1 MARLLILFVLL
12 GANVQIGVQ
21 TAAVSAAGSRITHE
35 AQALRPPGQWS
46 MLQNGPAR
54 HGRTPVV
61 GPQSSNLLW
70 RISPET
76 NYGGAVIGRDGTAYI
91 GNLLGQFLAVRP
103 DGTIK
108 WTISLSHTVES
119 TPAILLDGR
128 IAFDAANGTLFV
140 LNPDGSPSW
149 SFETGVTCT
158 CTETSP
164 AIGRDG
170 TIYFASGEILYAL
183 YPDGSVR
190 WTYDSVYDIVGP
202 PAVTPDG
209 VVYLPSGALIA
220 VDANGA
226 FLWQSPL
233 FAPQGTP
240 AIGVDGTIYVNSA
253 SPIHLYALTPDG
265 ALKWRNPVVGGAD
278 PGLASS
284 PAIGADGTIYV
295 GETVDVG
302 GEADGLV
309 LAINRMGRSSGR
321 LITVGGQP
329 PSRSVATGRSTSAL
343 DPKTLPPSMP

>member
-1 MARLLILFVLL
+1 
-12 GANVQIGVQ
+12 
-21 TAAVSAAGSRITHE
+21 
-35 AQALRPPGQWS
+35 
-46 MLQNGPAR
+46 MLQNGPGR
-54 HGRTPVV
+54 RGRTPIV
-61 GPQSSNLLW
+61 GPQSPNLLW
-70 RISPET
+70 RISTET

-103 DGTIK
+103 NGTIK

-128 IAFDAANGTLFV
+128 IAFVAANGTLFV

-183 YPDGSVR
+183 YADGSVR
-190 WTYDSVYDIVGP
+190 WTYESVYDIVGP
-202 PAVTPDG
+202 PAVSPDG
-209 VVYLPSGALIA
+209 VVYFPSGALIA
-220 VDANGA
+220 VDANGSL
-226 FLWQSPL
+226 LWQSPL

-253 SPIHLYALTPDG
+253 SPIHLYAFTPNG
-265 ALKWRNPVVGGAD
+265 ALKWRYRVVGGSD

-284 PAIGADGTIYV
+284 PAIDVDGTIYV

-309 LAINRMGRSSGR
+309 LALNPDGTLKWEAHHGRWPTAISIGGDGTIYFGSGSQNPPTFYA
-321 LITVGGQP
+321 LNPDGTLKWQYEDSQGGYARTP
-329 PSRSVATGRSTSAL
+329 PAIGKGHRIYAGSLGGFFAIGA
-343 DPKTLPPSMP
+343 